1 MECDEGREQDYRLAR
16 KLTLEQREVL
26 GREDVIRSGF
36 QWNHHGSNETLSTG
50 RAIDRQEGHSKQP
63 TTV

>member
-1 MECDEGREQDYRLAR
+1 MECNEGREQDYRLA
-16 KLTLEQREVL
+16 KELTLEQREVL

-50 RAIDRQEGHSKQP
+50 RTIDGQEGHSKQP

>member
-50 RAIDRQEGHSKQP
+50 RAIDQ
-63 TTV
+63 